1 MSVKNS
7 YTTADPIEW
16 DTMLSWIHR
25 LYRDGDYIMSLFI
38 GCGSFFGLRV
48 SDLRLLT
55 WGQLLSPDRVFAI
68 REIKTGKRREIRINA
83 NFQRHIRDCFDAM
96 GLDESYHGRY
106 VFVSQKD
113 TVYCPQSLNK
123 LLKKSKEKY
132 RIKVEHLSTHSL
144 RKTFGRKVVE
154 NAGAQSEMALIKL
167 CEIFNH
173 TSPAVTR
180 RYLGLR
186 QQELGEVYEGLDF

>member
-1 MSVKNS
+1 MSIKNS

-25 LYRDGDYIMSLFI
+25 LYRDGDYTMSLFI

-55 WGQLLSPDRVFAI
+55 WDQLLSPSRTFVI

-83 NFQRHIRDCFDAM
+83 NFQKHIRDCYDSL
-96 GLDESYHGRY
+96 GLDDTYPY
-106 VFVSQKD
+106 KQVFISQKQ
-113 TVYCPQSLNK
+113 TVYSPQALNRM
-123 LLKKSKEKY
+123 LKECKKKY
-132 RIKVEHLSTHSL
+132 NIKVEHLSTHSL

-154 NAGAQSEMALIKL
+154 SAGAQSEMALIKL

-186 QQELGEVYEGLDF
+186 QQELGAVYDGLDF